1 MLVLALYIRS
11 DCLVFSRCLLLVQVV
26 LHRFLFHLR
35 TIRDPFLAFFFKMPS
50 DQRTSEEHLRKKAKV
65 HKSSSKDSLDKTND
79 GGSRGTDTTSS
90 APPSKVPSSSSKDS
104 ASRSSSDKAGISYF
118 RPKVPNLMA
127 ILSGSSNQSHGSAK
141 ASLVSKEAPSKD
153 STSPTK
159 DVSSLAD
166 AGKSMALEKAKIQ
179 DTDAG
184 AIANGSGSSGSKT
197 KIQDKDTESSAL
209 VSLVPDPKAKIQEKT
224 HAEAGEALG
233 EAQIQDKGLGEGA
246 NSNRL
251 SLSERF
257 EIRRMLAN
265 LGILSDRSAFQLLSE
280 PHIQPRGILAPSAGG
295 ELVLHSVFE
304 AMIEEF
310 LPFDVTF
317 DSVETAEGSSLAS
330 DDVPANTFVMS
341 AQAAKPFIA
350 VADRIRLPRVEE
362 ELMSEGGDAL
372 YKSLLSSQVKVRSD
386 RDALRKDLAA
396 LELKVK
402 ERENA
407 LALSEKRFS
416 DLSLEKEKLL
426 QAAKGFDEK
435 VTSLD
440 LQVEGLNTSLAK
452 AVKEN
457 EDLIIKVGAAEREV
471 ASLAEA
477 EKLRLADICSQ
488 IRAALVSVGV
498 TPDSLSED
506 ASTEH
511 FQGWLV
517 VNIPSVIEA
526 CRAFSKSAVQLAV
539 RDVLFL
545 LEAGASDAVAKAS
558 NDSFSF
564 VSADSTS
571 PALLAALVKFTG
583 IVDES
588 FWERILSMLQ
598 PPQDED
604 SFDFSLSEF
613 ATPKASSDVVS
624 AKCVALESSSE
635 VSLSEFATPEP
646 SSSHL
651 IRHEPPIEIF
661 SSNSD
666 INLSSDSEPL
676 SPVEGGEGPFTF
688 PPGSLVANGRV
699 YRPEIDVPEGSRG
712 CVKRRSR
719 GRRPRGGG
727 SSNRGTAKKKKGG
740 NLRHRNSSTNAK
752 SSSSSFD
759 AASHVERMIDSGV
772 IDPVFQRPYSPS
784 SGYDI
789 DEFGIICQMLL
800 ELGLIVK
807 QEPDDGSP

>member
-1 MLVLALYIRS
+1 
-11 DCLVFSRCLLLVQVV
+11 
-26 LHRFLFHLR
+26 
-35 TIRDPFLAFFFKMPS
+35 MPS
-50 DQRTSEEHLRKKAKV
+50 DRRSSEEHLRKKAKV

-90 APPSKVPSSSSKDS
+90 APPSKVPSSSSKGS
-104 ASRSSSDKAGISYF
+104 ANRSSSDKAGISYQ

-141 ASLVSKEAPSKD
+141 ASLVSKEAPSKN
-153 STSPTK
+153 SIGPAK

-179 DTDAG
+179 DTDVG
-184 AIANGSGSSGSKT
+184 AIANVSGSAGSKA
-197 KIQDKDTESSAL
+197 KIQDKDAESSAL
-209 VSLVPDPKAKIQEKT
+209 VSLVPDPKAKIQDKI

-251 SLSERF
+251 SLSKRF
-257 EIRRMLAN
+257 ELRRMLAN
-265 LGILSDRSAFQLLSE
+265 LRILSDRSAFQLPPE

-304 AMIEEF
+304 VLIEEF

-317 DSVETAEGSSLAS
+317 DSVETAEGSSLAC
-330 DDVPANTFVMS
+330 DNVPANTFVMS
-341 AQAAKPFIA
+341 AQATEPFVA

-362 ELMSEGGDAL
+362 ELRSQGGDAL
-372 YKSLLSSQVKVRSD
+372 HKSLLSSQVKSLAITHASLRQYRELSKVRSD

-402 ERENA
+402 EREDA

-416 DLSLEKEKLL
+416 DLSSEKEKILR
-426 QAAKGFDEK
+426 AAKGFDEK

-457 EDLIIKVGAAEREV
+457 EDLIIKVCAAEREV

-511 FQGWLV
+511 FQ
-517 VNIPSVIEA
+517 E
-526 CRAFSKSAVQLAV
+526 
-539 RDVLFL
+539 DVLFS
-545 LEAGASDAVAKAS
+545 LEAGGCDAMAKAS
-558 NDSFSF
+558 NNYFSF
-564 VSADSTS
+564 VAADSTS
-571 PALLAALVKFTG
+571 PTLLAALVKFTR

-604 SFDFSLSEF
+604 SSDFSLSEF

-624 AKCVALESSSE
+624 GKCVAPESSSE

-646 SSSHL
+646 SSSYL

-661 SSNSD
+661 SSPSD
-666 INLSSDSEPL
+666 INLSSASEPL

-688 PPGSLVANGRV
+688 PPGSLVAIGRV

-727 SSNRGTAKKKKGG
+727 SSNRGTTKNKKGR
-740 NLRHRNSSTNAK
+740 NLRHRNASTNAK

-772 IDPVFQRPYSPS
+772 VDPIFQRPYSPS

-789 DEFGIICQMLL
+789 DEFSIICQMLL

>member
-1 MLVLALYIRS
+1 
-11 DCLVFSRCLLLVQVV
+11 
-26 LHRFLFHLR
+26 
-35 TIRDPFLAFFFKMPS
+35 
-50 DQRTSEEHLRKKAKV
+50 
-65 HKSSSKDSLDKTND
+65 
-79 GGSRGTDTTSS
+79 
-90 APPSKVPSSSSKDS
+90 
-104 ASRSSSDKAGISYF
+104 
-118 RPKVPNLMA
+118 MA
-127 ILSGSSNQSHGSAK
+127 ILSGSSNQSHGPAK

-153 STSPTK
+153 STGPAK

-179 DTDAG
+179 DPDAG
-184 AIANGSGSSGSKT
+184 AIANVSGCSGSKT

-209 VSLVPDPKAKIQEKT
+209 VSLVPDPKAKIQDKT
-224 HAEAGEALG
+224 HAETGEALG

-257 EIRRMLAN
+257 ELRRMLAN
-265 LGILSDRSAFQLLSE
+265 LGILSDRSAFQLPPK

-317 DSVETAEGSSLAS
+317 DSVETAEGSSLTC

-341 AQAAKPFIA
+341 AQAAEPFVA

-362 ELMSEGGDAL
+362 ELMSQGGDAL
-372 YKSLLSSQVKVRSD
+372 YKSLLPSQVKSLAITHASLRQYRELSKVRSD
-386 RDALRKDLAA
+386 RDALHKDLAA

-416 DLSLEKEKLL
+416 DLSSEKEKLL

-498 TPDSLSED
+498 TPDSLSKD

-511 FQGWLV
+511 FQEWLV
-517 VNIPSVIEA
+517 VNIPCVIEA

-539 RDVLFL
+539 RDVLFS
-545 LEAGASDAVAKAS
+545 LEAGGSDALAKAS
-558 NDSFSF
+558 NNSFSF
-564 VSADSTS
+564 VAADSTS
-571 PALLAALVKFTG
+571 PALLAAL
-583 IVDES
+583 
-588 FWERILSMLQ
+588 
-598 PPQDED
+598 D
-604 SFDFSLSEF
+604 SSDFSLSEV

-624 AKCVALESSSE
+624 GKCVAPESSSE
-635 VSLSEFATPEP
+635 VSLSEFVTPEP

-651 IRHEPPIEIF
+651 IRQEPPIEIF
-661 SSNSD
+661 SSPSD
-666 INLSSDSEPL
+666 INLSNDSEPL

-688 PPGSLVANGRV
+688 PPGSLVAIGRV

-719 GRRPRGGG
+719 GRRPQGGG

-759 AASHVERMIDSGV
+759 AASHVERMIDSGDAKLLCYGIGFV
-772 IDPVFQRPYSPS
+772 IYCLIILRRSFLLPYSFFLSCYFFGSGCLFS
-784 SGYDI
+784 SCD
-789 DEFGIICQMLL
+789 FGLCFSFLRDFVFF
-800 ELGLIVK
+800 LG
-807 QEPDDGSP
+807 

>member
-1 MLVLALYIRS
+1 
-11 DCLVFSRCLLLVQVV
+11 
-26 LHRFLFHLR
+26 
-35 TIRDPFLAFFFKMPS
+35 MPS
-50 DQRTSEEHLRKKAKV
+50 DRRSSEEHLRKKAKV

-104 ASRSSSDKAGISYF
+104 ANRSSSDKAGISYR

-153 STSPTK
+153 STGPAK
-159 DVSSLAD
+159 DVFSLAD
-166 AGKSMALEKAKIQ
+166 AVKSIALEKAKIQ

-184 AIANGSGSSGSKT
+184 AIANVSGSSGPKT

-209 VSLVPDPKAKIQEKT
+209 VSLVPDPKAKIQDKT

-251 SLSERF
+251 LLSERF
-257 EIRRMLAN
+257 ELRRMLAN
-265 LGILSDRSAFQLLSE
+265 LGILSDRSAFQLPPE

-295 ELVLHSVFE
+295 ELVLHSIFE

-317 DSVETAEGSSLAS
+317 DSVETAEGSSLAC

-341 AQAAKPFIA
+341 AQAAEPFVA

-362 ELMSEGGDAL
+362 ELMSQGGDAL
-372 YKSLLSSQVKVRSD
+372 YKSLLSSQVKSLAITHASLRQYRELSKVRSD

-416 DLSLEKEKLL
+416 DLSSEKEKLL

-452 AVKEN
+452 ALKEN

-506 ASTEH
+506 ASTKH
-511 FQGWLV
+511 FQEWLV
-517 VNIPSVIEA
+517 
-526 CRAFSKSAVQLAV
+526 L
-539 RDVLFL
+539 
-545 LEAGASDAVAKAS
+545 GGSDAVAKAS
-558 NDSFSF
+558 NNSFSF
-564 VSADSTS
+564 VAADSTS
-571 PALLAALVKFTG
+571 PALLAALVKFTS

-588 FWERILSMLQ
+588 FWQRILSMLQ

-604 SFDFSLSEF
+604 SSDFSLSEF
-613 ATPKASSDVVS
+613 ATSKASSNVVS
-624 AKCVALESSSE
+624 GKCVAPESSSE

-661 SSNSD
+661 SSPSD

-688 PPGSLVANGRV
+688 PPGSLVAIGRV

-712 CVKRRSR
+712 CLKRRSR

-740 NLRHRNSSTNAK
+740 NLRHRNSSTNAN

-772 IDPVFQRPYSPS
+772 IDLVFQRPYSPS

>member
-1 MLVLALYIRS
+1 
-11 DCLVFSRCLLLVQVV
+11 
-26 LHRFLFHLR
+26 
-35 TIRDPFLAFFFKMPS
+35 MPS
-50 DQRTSEEHLRKKAKV
+50 DRRSSEEHLRKKAKV

-90 APPSKVPSSSSKDS
+90 APPSKVPSSSSK
-104 ASRSSSDKAGISYF
+104 
-118 RPKVPNLMA
+118 
-127 ILSGSSNQSHGSAK
+127 GSANLSSYRP

-153 STSPTK
+153 STGPVK

-184 AIANGSGSSGSKT
+184 AIANVSGSSGSKT

-209 VSLVPDPKAKIQEKT
+209 VSLVPDPKAKIQDKT

-246 NSNRL
+246 NSKRL

-257 EIRRMLAN
+257 ELRRMLAN
-265 LGILSDRSAFQLLSE
+265 LGILLDRSACQLPPE

-310 LPFDVTF
+310 LPFDMTF
-317 DSVETAEGSSLAS
+317 DSVETAEGSSLAC

-341 AQAAKPFIA
+341 AQATEPFIA

-362 ELMSEGGDAL
+362 ELMSQGGDAL
-372 YKSLLSSQVKVRSD
+372 YKFLLSSQVKSLAITHASLRQYRELSKVRSD

-416 DLSLEKEKLL
+416 DLSSEKEKLL

-435 VTSLD
+435 ITSLD
-440 LQVEGLNTSLAK
+440 LQVKGLNTSLAK

-477 EKLRLADICSQ
+477 EKFRLADICSQ

-511 FQGWLV
+511 FQEWLV

-539 RDVLFL
+539 RDVLFS
-545 LEAGASDAVAKAS
+545 LEAGGSDAVAKAS
-558 NDSFSF
+558 NNSFSF
-564 VSADSTS
+564 VAADSTS
-571 PALLAALVKFTG
+571 PALLAALVKFTR

-604 SFDFSLSEF
+604 SSDFSLSEF

-624 AKCVALESSSE
+624 GKCVAPESSSE

-646 SSSHL
+646 SFSHL
-651 IRHEPPIEIF
+651 IRHESPIEIF
-661 SSNSD
+661 SSPSD

-676 SPVEGGEGPFTF
+676 SPVEGGESPFTF
-688 PPGSLVANGRV
+688 PPGSLVAIGRV
-699 YRPEIDVPEGSRG
+699 YRPEIDVPKGSRG

-727 SSNRGTAKKKKGG
+727 SSNRGAAKKKKGE

-759 AASHVERMIDSGV
+759 AASHVERMIDSRDAKLLCYGIGFV
-772 IDPVFQRPYSPS
+772 IYCLIILRRSFLLPYSFFLSCYFFGSGCLFS
-784 SGYDI
+784 SCD
-789 DEFGIICQMLL
+789 FGLCFSFLRDFVFFFL
-800 ELGLIVK
+800 
-807 QEPDDGSP
+807 S

>member
-1 MLVLALYIRS
+1 
-11 DCLVFSRCLLLVQVV
+11 
-26 LHRFLFHLR
+26 
-35 TIRDPFLAFFFKMPS
+35 MPS
-50 DQRTSEEHLRKKAKV
+50 DRRSSEEHLRKKAKV

-79 GGSRGTDTTSS
+79 GGSCGIDTTSS
-90 APPSKVPSSSSKDS
+90 APPSKVPSSSKSS
-104 ASRSSSDKAGISYF
+104 ANRSSSDKAGISYCP
-118 RPKVPNLMA
+118 PKVPNLMA

-141 ASLVSKEAPSKD
+141 ASLVSKVAPSKD
-153 STSPTK
+153 STSPAK

-184 AIANGSGSSGSKT
+184 AIANVSGSAGSKT

-209 VSLVPDPKAKIQEKT
+209 VSLVPDPKAKIQDKT

-233 EAQIQDKGLGEGA
+233 ETQIQDKGLGEA
-246 NSNRL
+246 
-251 SLSERF
+251 
-257 EIRRMLAN
+257 
-265 LGILSDRSAFQLLSE
+265 SA
-280 PHIQPRGILAPSAGG
+280 RAPYSASWHSRPFAGG

-317 DSVETAEGSSLAS
+317 DSVETAKGSSLAR
-330 DDVPANTFVMS
+330 DDVPTNTFVMS
-341 AQAAKPFIA
+341 AQAAEPFVA

-362 ELMSEGGDAL
+362 ELMSQGGDAL
-372 YKSLLSSQVKVRSD
+372 YKSLLSSQVKLLAITHASLRQYRELSKVRSD

-402 ERENA
+402 EKENA

-416 DLSLEKEKLL
+416 DLSSEKEKLL

-440 LQVEGLNTSLAK
+440 LQVERLNTSLAK

-477 EKLRLADICSQ
+477 EKLLLADICSQ

-498 TPDSLSED
+498 TPDSLFED

-511 FQGWLV
+511 FQEWLV

-539 RDVLFL
+539 RDVLFS
-545 LEAGASDAVAKAS
+545 LEARGSDAVAKAS
-558 NDSFSF
+558 NNSFSF
-564 VSADSTS
+564 VAADSTS
-571 PALLAALVKFTG
+571 PALLAALVKFTR

-598 PPQDED
+598 PPQDE
-604 SFDFSLSEF
+604 
-613 ATPKASSDVVS
+613 ASSDVVS
-624 AKCVALESSSE
+624 GKCVAPESSSE

-661 SSNSD
+661 SSPSD
-666 INLSSDSEPL
+666 IYLSSDSEPL
-676 SPVEGGEGPFTF
+676 FPVEGGEGPFTF
-688 PPGSLVANGRV
+688 PLGSLVAIGRV
-699 YRPEIDVPEGSRG
+699 YSPEIDVPE
-712 CVKRRSR
+712 
-719 GRRPRGGG
+719 
-727 SSNRGTAKKKKGG
+727 
-740 NLRHRNSSTNAK
+740 
-752 SSSSSFD
+752 
-759 AASHVERMIDSGV
+759 
-772 IDPVFQRPYSPS
+772 
-784 SGYDI
+784 
-789 DEFGIICQMLL
+789 
-800 ELGLIVK
+800 
-807 QEPDDGSP
+807 

>member
-1 MLVLALYIRS
+1 
-11 DCLVFSRCLLLVQVV
+11 
-26 LHRFLFHLR
+26 
-35 TIRDPFLAFFFKMPS
+35 
-50 DQRTSEEHLRKKAKV
+50 
-65 HKSSSKDSLDKTND
+65 
-79 GGSRGTDTTSS
+79 
-90 APPSKVPSSSSKDS
+90 
-104 ASRSSSDKAGISYF
+104 
-118 RPKVPNLMA
+118 MA

-141 ASLVSKEAPSKD
+141 ASLVSKETPSKD
-153 STSPTK
+153 STGPVK

-184 AIANGSGSSGSKT
+184 AIANVSGSSGSKT
-197 KIQDKDTESSAL
+197 KIQEKDTESSAL
-209 VSLVPDPKAKIQEKT
+209 VSLVPNPKAKIQDKT

-257 EIRRMLAN
+257 ERRRMLAN
-265 LGILSDRSAFQLLSE
+265 LGILSDRSAFQLPPE

-317 DSVETAEGSSLAS
+317 DSVETAEGSSLAC

-341 AQAAKPFIA
+341 AQAADPFVA
-350 VADRIRLPRVEE
+350 VADRIRLPRLEE
-362 ELMSEGGDAL
+362 ELMSQGGDAL
-372 YKSLLSSQVKVRSD
+372 YKSLLSSQVKSLAITHASLRQYLELSKVRSD

-407 LALSEKRFS
+407 LSLSEKRFS
-416 DLSLEKEKLL
+416 DLSSEKEKLL

-471 ASLAEA
+471 ASLVEA

-488 IRAALVSVGV
+488 NRAALVSVGV

-511 FQGWLV
+511 FQEWLM

-539 RDVLFL
+539 RDVLFS
-545 LEAGASDAVAKAS
+545 LEAG
-558 NDSFSF
+558 
-564 VSADSTS
+564 
-571 PALLAALVKFTG
+571 G
-583 IVDES
+583 E
-588 FWERILSMLQ
+588 ILSMLQ
-598 PPQDED
+598 PPHDED
-604 SFDFSLSEF
+604 SSDFSLSEF

-624 AKCVALESSSE
+624 GKCVAPESSSE

-651 IRHEPPIEIF
+651 IRYEPPIEIF
-661 SSNSD
+661 SSPSD

-688 PPGSLVANGRV
+688 PPGSLVAIGRV

>member
-1 MLVLALYIRS
+1 
-11 DCLVFSRCLLLVQVV
+11 
-26 LHRFLFHLR
+26 
-35 TIRDPFLAFFFKMPS
+35 MPS
-50 DQRTSEEHLRKKAKV
+50 DRRSSEEHLRKKTKV

-104 ASRSSSDKAGISYF
+104 ANRSSSDKAGISYR

-141 ASLVSKEAPSKD
+141 ASLFSKEAPSKD
-153 STSPTK
+153 STGPAK

-184 AIANGSGSSGSKT
+184 AIANVSGSSESKT

-209 VSLVPDPKAKIQEKT
+209 VSLVPDPKAKIQDKT
-224 HAEAGEALG
+224 HAEA
-233 EAQIQDKGLGEGA
+233 
-246 NSNRL
+246 
-251 SLSERF
+251 
-257 EIRRMLAN
+257 
-265 LGILSDRSAFQLLSE
+265 DRSAFQLPPE

-317 DSVETAEGSSLAS
+317 DSVETAEGSSLAC
-330 DDVPANTFVMS
+330 DDVSANTFVMS
-341 AQAAKPFIA
+341 AQAAEPFSLAITHA
-350 VADRIRLPRVEE
+350 SLRQYR
-362 ELMSEGGDAL
+362 ELS
-372 YKSLLSSQVKVRSD
+372 KVRSD

-416 DLSLEKEKLL
+416 DLSSEKEKLL
-426 QAAKGFDEK
+426 QAAKGFHEK

-498 TPDSLSED
+498 TPNSLSED

-511 FQGWLV
+511 FQEWLV

-539 RDVLFL
+539 RDVLFS
-545 LEAGASDAVAKAS
+545 LEAGGSDAVAKAS
-558 NDSFSF
+558 NNSFSF

-604 SFDFSLSEF
+604 SSDFSLSEF

-624 AKCVALESSSE
+624 GKCVAPESSSE

-651 IRHEPPIEIF
+651 ICHEPPIEIF
-661 SSNSD
+661 SSPSD

-688 PPGSLVANGRV
+688 PPGSLVAIGRV

-740 NLRHRNSSTNAK
+740 NFRHRNSSTNAK

-759 AASHVERMIDSGV
+759 AASYVERMIDSGAFCLNSSV
-772 IDPVFQRPYSPS
+772 KLVAWPS
-784 SGYDI
+784 MRLLSKI
-789 DEFGIICQMLL
+789 AL
-800 ELGLIVK
+800 ELFEGK
-807 QEPDDGSP
+807 R

>member
-1 MLVLALYIRS
+1 
-11 DCLVFSRCLLLVQVV
+11 
-26 LHRFLFHLR
+26 
-35 TIRDPFLAFFFKMPS
+35 MPS
-50 DQRTSEEHLRKKAKV
+50 DRRSSEEHLRKKAKV
-65 HKSSSKDSLDKTND
+65 NKSSSKDRLDKTND

-104 ASRSSSDKAGISYF
+104 ANRSSSDKAGISYR

-127 ILSGSSNQSHGSAK
+127 ILSVLSNQSHGSAK

-153 STSPTK
+153 STGSAK
-159 DVSSLAD
+159 DVSSIAD

-184 AIANGSGSSGSKT
+184 AIANVSGSSGSKT
-197 KIQDKDTESSAL
+197 KIQDKDTES
-209 VSLVPDPKAKIQEKT
+209 
-224 HAEAGEALG
+224 
-233 EAQIQDKGLGEGA
+233 
-246 NSNRL
+246 N
-251 SLSERF
+251 
-257 EIRRMLAN
+257 
-265 LGILSDRSAFQLLSE
+265 RSAFQLPSD

-317 DSVETAEGSSLAS
+317 DSVETAEGSSLAC

-341 AQAAKPFIA
+341 AQAAEPFSLA
-350 VADRIRLPRVEE
+350 VTHASLRQYR
-362 ELMSEGGDAL
+362 ELS
-372 YKSLLSSQVKVRSD
+372 KVRSD

-402 ERENA
+402 ERENP

-416 DLSLEKEKLL
+416 DLSSEKEKLL

-477 EKLRLADICSQ
+477 KKLRLADICSQ

-511 FQGWLV
+511 FQEWLV
-517 VNIPSVIEA
+517 VNIPSVIEV

-539 RDVLFL
+539 RDVLFS
-545 LEAGASDAVAKAS
+545 LEAGGSDAVAKAS
-558 NDSFSF
+558 NNSFSF
-564 VSADSTS
+564 VSADSRS

-598 PPQDED
+598 PPQDE
-604 SFDFSLSEF
+604 F
-613 ATPKASSDVVS
+613 
-624 AKCVALESSSE
+624 SSE

-646 SSSHL
+646 SFSHL

-661 SSNSD
+661 SSPSD

-688 PPGSLVANGRV
+688 PPGSLVAIGRV

-719 GRRPRGGG
+719 SRRPRGGG

-740 NLRHRNSSTNAK
+740 NLRHRNSFTNAK
-752 SSSSSFD
+752 SSSSCD